1 MGYQDLSRTIAHDS
15 LLPAGMLVEKSR
27 RKSQKVAKSF
37 GGFRK
42 YAYICSDKNEHTQK
56 FTIMKDFQ
64 LFYKTN
70 TFGATI
76 GCDTIEEG
84 KAIIDKLTKNA
95 TRTDSKFNSVEFFIS
110 DFYTD
115 EIVYTSPRFIT
126 ATVDDIN
133 KL

>member
-1 MGYQDLSRTIAHDS
+1 
-15 LLPAGMLVEKSR
+15 ML
-27 RKSQKVAKSF
+27 QKVAKSF

-42 YAYICSDKNEHTQK
+42 NAYICSDKNEHTKK
-56 FTIMKDFQ
+56 FTIMTDFQ
-64 LFYKTN
+64 LNYKTN
-70 TFGATI
+70 TVGAII

-84 KAIIDKLTKNA
+84 KAIIYKLTKNA

-115 EIVYTSPRFIT
+115 EIVYTSPRFIK
-126 ATVDDIN
+126 ATVEDIN